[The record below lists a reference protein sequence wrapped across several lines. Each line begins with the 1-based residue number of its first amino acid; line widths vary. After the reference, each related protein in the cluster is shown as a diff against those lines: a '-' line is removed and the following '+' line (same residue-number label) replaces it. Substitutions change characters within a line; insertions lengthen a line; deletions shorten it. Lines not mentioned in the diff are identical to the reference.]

1 MAGHHPRVRVRL
13 RRPALGV
20 GLAALVALS
29 VPVAPRAQEQAPVDP
44 GYTFVSAN
52 SGADGI
58 RVHFDIVGF
67 LPVTPALSLGSVTAE
82 AFVESTRRTAVALLP
97 DPGGTVVAAPG
108 LAAGLVGV
116 PNVPGYPLIARAE
129 DPFVPSAEASPV
141 QGTGLGVIRAE
152 ASADRAAA
160 SARAG
165 RIGAGDGLTGLA
177 PVNELVA
184 ALAGQLDLP
193 LSGPLLD
200 LGTAQ
205 VEVEEVRSGPAQLR
219 ATATT
224 RLSGLQL
231 LGGLVRIASI
241 ETTATAALDGTT
253 ASAEPPTVEVSGVTV
268 AGVPA
273 ALTEDGLSLAGSSSP
288 LGDLLSPLTDP
299 LLQQGL
305 ALRIAPSEAR
315 VEGSTARARSGGVTL
330 EVTSEYQGYPVVLR
344 ITLGEARAS
353 VQGSG
358 QRSAGTPDVAPPSPP
373 APPAV
378 GAPVG
383 VDLPDLT
390 PPAASSP
397 PAITP
402 TPVAPATSP
411 IAEVLDLR
419 RLYPFL
425 ALLAGLLAG
434 SRLLASSL
442 LRRRPGATPAVRQLY
457 RW

>member
-1 MAGHHPRVRVRL
+1 VRL
-13 RRPALGV
+13 RRPALCAGV
-20 GLAALVALS
+20 AALLTLS
-29 VPVAPRAQEQAPVDP
+29 VPSAPGAPVQEDGADP
-44 GYTFVSAN
+44 AYTFVSAN
-52 SGADGI
+52 SGADGVRI
-58 RVHFDIVGF
+58 HFDVVGF

-82 AFVESTRRTAVALLP
+82 AFVESTRRSAVALLP
-97 DPGGTVVAAPG
+97 DPGGTIVSAPG

-141 QGTGLGVIRAE
+141 QGAGLGVIRAE

-165 RIGAGDGLTGLA
+165 RVGAGDGLTGLA
-177 PVNELVA
+177 PVNELLG
-184 ALAGQLDLP
+184 ALVDQLDLP
-193 LSGPLLD
+193 LGGPLLD

-205 VEVEEVRSGPAQLR
+205 VDVEEVRTGPAQLQ

-224 RLSGLQL
+224 RLSGVRL

-241 ETTATAALDGTT
+241 ETTAAAALDGAT
-253 ASAEPPTVEVSGVTV
+253 ATAEPPTVEVAGVTV

-273 ALTEDGLSLAGSSSP
+273 TLTEEGLSLAGSASP
-288 LGDLLSPLTDP
+288 LGGLLAPLTDP
-299 LLQQGL
+299 LLEQGL
-305 ALRIAPSEAR
+305 ALRVAPSEAR
-315 VEGSTARARSGGVTL
+315 VEGTTARARSGGVTI

-344 ITLGEARAS
+344 VTLGEARAS

-358 QRSAGTPDVAPPSPP
+358 LRRAGTPDVTPPSPP
-373 APPAV
+373 VLVP
-378 GAPVG
+378 GAPTG
-383 VDLPDLT
+383 AALPDLT
-390 PPAASSP
+390 PPAVATP
-397 PAITP
+397 PAVGP
-402 TPVAPATSP
+402 APVTPATTP

-425 ALLAGLLAG
+425 AILAGLLAG
-434 SRLLASSL
+434 SRLVASSL
-442 LRRRPGATPAVRQLY
+442 LRRRPGATPEVRQLF